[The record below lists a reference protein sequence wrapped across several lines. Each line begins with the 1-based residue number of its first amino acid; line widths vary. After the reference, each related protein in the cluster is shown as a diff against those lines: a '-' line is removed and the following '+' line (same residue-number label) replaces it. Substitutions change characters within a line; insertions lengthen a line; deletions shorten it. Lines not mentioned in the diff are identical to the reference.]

1 MGSTH
6 FNVYRGYTEETI
18 ENLLSLENF
27 PPGDSTVSIHHGVG
41 QSTLCNY
48 SRPFT
53 FKPRVE
59 QLAELLST
67 VTEPLSLIASAYKL
81 NENDIVAIDFK
92 MSSIFQM
99 NCPKDFHLLKE
110 NSMDPSCRIAGNCLC
125 LFRNH
130 LE

>member
-1 MGSTH
+1 MH
-6 FNVYRGYTEETI
+6 RDYAKETI
-18 ENLLSLENF
+18 ENIFSSENF

-41 QSTLCNY
+41 QSTLCSY

-67 VTEPLSLIASAYKL
+67 VTEPLSLIASAYKS
-81 NENDIVAIDFK
+81 NANDIVAIDFK

-110 NSMDPSCRIAGNCLC
+110 NSMDPSCRIAGNSLC

>member
-1 MGSTH
+1 MH
-6 FNVYRGYTEETI
+6 RDYAKETI
-18 ENLLSLENF
+18 ENIFSSENF

-41 QSTLCNY
+41 QSTLCSY

-81 NENDIVAIDFK
+81 NANDIVAIDFK

-110 NSMDPSCRIAGNCLC
+110 NSMDPSCRIAGNSLC
-125 LFRNH
+125 LFRNR

>member
-1 MGSTH
+1 MH
-6 FNVYRGYTEETI
+6 RDYAKETI
-18 ENLLSLENF
+18 ENIFSSENF

-41 QSTLCNY
+41 QSTLCSY

-81 NENDIVAIDFK
+81 NANDIVAIDFK

-110 NSMDPSCRIAGNCLC
+110 NSMDPSCRIAGNSLC
-125 LFRNH
+125 LLRNH